1 MELIQ
6 ILVLIL
12 MGVALGWFTG
22 RLIKTEP
29 RRIGV
34 RARNGFR
41 SARK

>member
-22 RLIKTEP
+22 RLIKTKP
-29 RRIGV
+29 RRIPV